1 MGVAIGHAGQIVAD
15 DALDRLA
22 LGALLERDG
31 ANRGLLRTAIGAGLL
46 TAFLDMVEKLSFHGD
61 F

>member
-1 MGVAIGHAGQIVAD
+1 MDNAFIVFYATVF
-15 DALDRLA
+15 LA